1 MKKKII
7 LAILFIALLVGA
19 FILSKNKAPVEVVED
34 GKQVD
39 ETGKE
44 NPEVVQNTPTSQSDF
59 VDPKTEAWILF
70 QKYLTY
76 NKENNL
82 DGVKSTVYKIS
93 TMCNTPKPSDECNSR
108 MSSAYLYGAD
118 LKKVDFINVWSDSK
132 QIIISTDFWV
142 EDSDDM
148 NLIGK
153 FKTMIF
159 FVRDEGGN
167 LRLLS
172 FNPSKGGATG
182 KGTASSEELNER
194 IDRWTEDLDMDGV
207 ADYEEECLHKPN
219 DATCTKTNPKE
230 RDTDSDGWWDGTEAI
245 MAALK

>member
-1 MKKKII
+1 MKKKIFF
-7 LAILFIALLVGA
+7 AVLFIALFFGV
-19 FILSKNKAPVEVVED
+19 FILTKDEARVEVTD
-34 GKQVD
+34 DIKQAD
-39 ETGKE
+39 
-44 NPEVVQNTPTSQSDF
+44 NTESVNLHASTSTPVAQSSI

-70 QKYLTY
+70 QKYLSY

-82 DGVKSTVYKIS
+82 EGVKSVVYKIS
-93 TMCNTPKPSDECNSR
+93 TMCNTPKPTDECNSR

-118 LKKVDFINVWSDSK
+118 LKKDDFKNVWNDEK
-132 QIIISTDFWV
+132 QIILSTDFWV

-159 FVRDEGGN
+159 FVRDENGD
-167 LRLLS
+167 LKLLS

-182 KGTASSEELNER
+182 KGAASSEELNER
-194 IDRWTEDLDMDGV
+194 IDRWTEDRDMDGI

-219 DATCTKTNPKE
+219 DTTCSKTNPKV
-230 RDTDSDGWWDGTEAI
+230 RDTDSDGLWDGVEAI
-245 MAALK
+245 IAALK